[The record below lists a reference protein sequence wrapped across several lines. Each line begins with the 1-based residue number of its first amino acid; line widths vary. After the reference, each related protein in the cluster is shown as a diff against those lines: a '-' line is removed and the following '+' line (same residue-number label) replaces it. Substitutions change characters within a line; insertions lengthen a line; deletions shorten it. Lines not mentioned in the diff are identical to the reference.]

1 MSLNNEMLVEDYPT
15 ELQSFKDEANI
26 VASILYLPD
35 ETIVDLITKGYN
47 YHDIQEEIK
56 ISNTALFNRLRN
68 FLIYNNIPPYK
79 ATNIVTNIVTNFRN
93 GTKIRI

>member
-1 MSLNNEMLVEDYPT
+1 MSLNNEMIVGDYPT
-15 ELQSFKDEANI
+15 ELQSFEDEANI

-35 ETIVDLITKGYN
+35 EAIVDLITKGYN

-56 ISNTALFNRLRN
+56 ISNKALFNRLRN

-79 ATNIVTNIVTNFRN
+79 ATNIVTNFRN
-93 GTKIRI
+93 GTKIKI